1 MKMLYMRQSSQ
12 NVYAFVDQFFNK
24 KDNCGAVTP
33 LKRTFSAIVDRFY
46 LRGVK
51 ANAVK

>member
-12 NVYAFVDQFFNK
+12 SVYAFVDQLFNK

-33 LKRTFSAIVDRFY
+33 LKRTFSVIAGRFY
-46 LRGVK
+46 PRGAR